1 MEPGMTIRPARP
13 DDSPAM
19 ERICAQTWEWGDYV
33 PEVWNDWLADE
44 QGLPIVGELAGRV
57 VAVSRIRFQAPDQIW
72 LEGMRVDP
80 EYRRRGIGRQFLEH
94 SIAFA
99 QERGARIVRLST
111 SYHNVPVH
119 TLTAQVGMERVG
131 AYQLRTAASLP
142 GGPDLT
148 FLSAAH
154 ADQLRAFLH
163 DSPML
168 ATTHGLYSVDWAWED
183 LSPARVSQFL
193 AAGQFA
199 ARLVPDGRLAALA
212 LLHARPDDGELWIG
226 FVDGEAAALAD
237 LARAIRA
244 HAATIGAEK
253 VQVMVP
259 DLGWLRADLSEAGY
273 GPGEWE
279 GELWVFERRLLGEA
293 GGPRE
298 SAAGGDR
305 DG

>member
-1 MEPGMTIRPARP
+1 MTIRPAQP
-13 DDSPAM
+13 DDRPAM
-19 ERICAQTWEWGDYV
+19 ERICAHTWEWGDYI
-33 PEVWNDWLADE
+33 PEVWDAWLADE
-44 QGLPIVGELAGRV
+44 QGLLIVGETVDGV
-57 VAVSRIRFQAPDQIW
+57 VALSRIRYQAADQIW

-80 EYRRRGIGRQFLEH
+80 EHRRRGIGRQFLEH
-94 SIAFA
+94 SFAFA

-119 TLTAQVGMERVG
+119 NLTAQVGMERVG
-131 AYQLRTAASLP
+131 AYQLRTAACLP
-142 GGPDLT
+142 GGLDLT
-148 FLSAAH
+148 LLSAGH
-154 ADQLRAFLH
+154 ADQVRAYLL

-168 ATTHGLYSVDWAWED
+168 ATTRGLYSVDWAWED
-183 LSPARVSQFL
+183 LSPARVGQFL

-199 ARLVPDGRLAALA
+199 AQIAPDGRLAALA
-212 LLHARPDDGELWIG
+212 LLHARPDDGEVWIG
-226 FVDGEAAALAD
+226 FIDGETAALTV

-244 HAATIGAEK
+244 HAARTGAER

-293 GGPRE
+293 GGLGE